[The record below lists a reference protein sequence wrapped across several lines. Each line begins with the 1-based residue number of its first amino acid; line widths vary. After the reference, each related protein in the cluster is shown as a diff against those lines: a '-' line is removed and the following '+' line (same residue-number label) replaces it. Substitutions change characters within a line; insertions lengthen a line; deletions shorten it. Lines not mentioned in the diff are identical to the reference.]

1 MIEDD
6 RPLKAK
12 TEGPLVIGL
21 ETHSEDLVFSFFQKG
36 ADEASHECLRRS
48 TVHIADLETF
58 ASKHIRPQDVTVL
71 ETSNH
76 SSSIA
81 ERMERIGLR
90 AYVVNR

>member
-1 MIEDD
+1 MTDND
-6 RPLKAK
+6 RPVKPE
-12 TEGPLVIGL
+12 TPGPLVIEL
-21 ETHSEDLVFSFFQKG
+21 ETHSEKLVFSFFQKG

-71 ETSNH
+71 KTSTT

-90 AYVVNR
+90 AYVVNS

>member
-1 MIEDD
+1 MTDND
-6 RPLKAK
+6 RPLKPE
-12 TEGPLVIGL
+12 TPGPFVIGL
-21 ETHSEDLVFSFFQKG
+21 EIHSEELVFSFFRKG

-48 TVHIADLETF
+48 TVYIADLETF

-71 ETSNH
+71 KASIN

-90 AYVVNR
+90 AYVVNS